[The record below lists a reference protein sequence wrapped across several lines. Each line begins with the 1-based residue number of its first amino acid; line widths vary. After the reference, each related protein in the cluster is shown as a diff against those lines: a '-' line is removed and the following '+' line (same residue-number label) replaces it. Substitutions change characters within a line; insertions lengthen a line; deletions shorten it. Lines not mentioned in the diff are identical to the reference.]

1 MAHPKKTN
9 PETRSTARFNVR
21 TRPHVKALIQHA
33 AALTGVDDTTFIMNA
48 AYDAAVESIE
58 RYERIVLSNADAI
71 AVLAAIENPPPPTEV
86 MREAMRDYRKL
97 VTVID
102 KEW

>member
-1 MAHPKKTN
+1 MAQTKAT
-9 PETRSTARFNVR
+9 EQESRSTARFNLR

-33 AALTGVDDTTFIMNA
+33 AALTGVDDTTFIMQA

-58 RYERIVLSNADAI
+58 RYERIVLSNADAV
-71 AVLAAIENPPPPTEV
+71 AVLAAIENPPAATEA
-86 MREAMRDYRKL
+86 MRDAMRDYRKR

-102 KEW
+102 KDW